1 MLPNRRLAVSISTVV
16 SCLVLAACS
25 HGENPVAEGLTT
37 LPEDADQ
44 VMSDVQYDVR
54 DLGVLRARLFAD
66 TAYVFED
73 SSKVLMRPVRLT
85 LFDQEGKEAAHLTAL
100 EGTTDTRTQA
110 MVAKGHVVLVTQ
122 DGNRRIET
130 EELHYDPRADM
141 IWSDLK
147 TTYTEGETKVVGDGF
162 TSDGNMND
170 VRVKNGKAQNLKI
183 EM

>member
-1 MLPNRRLAVSISTVV
+1 MSGQRHLAIGISTVL
-16 SCLVLAACS
+16 SCLLLAACS
-25 HGENPVAEGLTT
+25 HEENPVAEGAAT
-37 LPEDADQ
+37 LPADQ

-100 EGTTDTRTQA
+100 QGTMDTRTQA

-122 DGNRRIET
+122 DSTRRIET

-147 TTYTEGETKVVGDGF
+147 TTYKEGETTVVGDGF
-162 TSDGNMND
+162 TSDGRMDD

>member
-1 MLPNRRLAVSISTVV
+1 MLRYRHLTIVMSTVM
-16 SCLVLAACS
+16 SCAVLAGCS
-25 HGENPVAEGLTT
+25 QSQNPVAEGDLA
-37 LPEDADQ
+37 LPADQ

-85 LFDQEGKEAAHLTAL
+85 LFDQEGKKAAHLTAL
-100 EGTTDTRTQA
+100 EGTMDTRTQA
-110 MVAKGHVVLVTQ
+110 MVAKGHVVLVTE

-162 TSDGNMND
+162 TSDGRMDD

>member
-1 MLPNRRLAVSISTVV
+1 MLRNNVFAVLVSGALAGVA
-16 SCLVLAACS
+16 LMGCS
-25 HGENPVAEGLTT
+25 QRENPVSEGALS
-37 LPEDADQ
+37 LPADQ

-66 TAYVFED
+66 TAYVYED
-73 SSKVLMRPVRLT
+73 SSKVRMRPVRLT
-85 LFDQEGKEAAHLTAL
+85 LFDQEGKQAAHLTAL
-100 EGTTDTRTQA
+100 QGTMDTRTQA
-110 MVAKGHVVLVTQ
+110 MVAKGHVVLVTE

-162 TSDGNMND
+162 TSDGRMDD

>member
-1 MLPNRRLAVSISTVV
+1 MLIHRYLDISISTALLCV
-16 SCLVLAACS
+16 VLAGCARS
-25 HGENPVAEGLTT
+25 ENPVAEGSLS
-37 LPEDADQ
+37 LPADQ
-44 VMSDVQYDVR
+44 VLSDVQEDVR

-85 LFDQEGKEAAHLTAL
+85 LFDEGGKKAAHLTAL
-100 EGTTDTRTQA
+100 QGTVDTRTQA
-110 MVAKGHVVLVTQ
+110 MVAKGHVVLVTE

-162 TSDGNMND
+162 TSDGRMDD